1 MTPRSS
7 TDPHTPLA
15 DVVALAALAWVAAA
29 TLHEGMGHGLA
40 CSAMGGEPTNWST
53 FHFGCNQEAMSLW
66 GGRIVAGAGTAVNVT
81 LAALGWLVWRGSG
94 SLRGRLAG
102 WIVFAL
108 NGLTTFG
115 YLVFSAIFGIG
126 DWNGRGVMAGVTDPV
141 LARVA
146 LAVVGI
152 AGYYAVVRL
161 AAGMQSRMLDGEG
174 AAAQARQC
182 AVIVWMTTGAISL
195 AAALAAG
202 SDWRSTIG
210 ASIGVALGGN
220 AGLLSM
226 GRFVKPTAA
235 ASTTTLPPSWLLRMA
250 AILGTAAFVAILGPG
265 IAL

>member
-7 TDPHTPLA
+7 TDPRAPLA
-15 DVVALAALAWVAAA
+15 DGVALAALAWVAAA

-40 CSAMGGEPTNWST
+40 CSAMGGDPTNWST
-53 FHFGCNQEAMSLW
+53 FHFGCDSQAMSLW
-66 GGRIVAGAGTAVNVT
+66 GGRIVAGAGTAVNVI
-81 LAALGWLVWRGSG
+81 LAALGWLVWRESG

-115 YLVFSAIFGIG
+115 YLVFSAVFGIG

-152 AGYYAVVRL
+152 AGYNAVVRL
-161 AAGMQSRMLDGEG
+161 AAGMLSRMLDGSG
-174 AAAQARQC
+174 VAAKARQC
-182 AVIVWMTTGAISL
+182 AVIVWMTTGVISL

-226 GRFVKPTAA
+226 GRFVKSTAA
-235 ASTTTLPPSWLLRMA
+235 ASATTLSPSWLLRVG
-250 AILGTAAFVAILGPG
+250 AILGTVAFVAILGPG

>member
-1 MTPRSS
+1 MTPGS
-7 TDPHTPLA
+7 TADLRVPPA

-29 TLHEGMGHGLA
+29 ALHEGVGHGLA
-40 CSAMGGEPTNWST
+40 CTAMGGDPTNWST
-53 FHFGCNQEAMSLW
+53 FHFGCDSQAMSLW
-66 GGRIVAGAGTAVNVT
+66 GGRIVAGAGTAVNVI
-81 LAALGWLVWRGSG
+81 LAALGWLVWHGSG
-94 SLRGRLAG
+94 ALRGRLAG
-102 WIVFAL
+102 WIVFAI

-115 YLVFSAIFGIG
+115 YLVFSAVFGIG
-126 DWNGRGVMAGVTDPV
+126 DWNGRGVMTGVTDPV

-146 LAVVGI
+146 PAVIGI

-161 AAGMQSRMLDGEG
+161 AAGMLSPILNG
-174 AAAQARQC
+174 AGVAAQARRC
-182 AVIVWMTTGAISL
+182 ALIVWMTTGGISL

-235 ASTTTLPPSWLLRMA
+235 ASTTTLPPNWLLRVA
-250 AILGTAAFVAILGPG
+250 AILGTVAFVAILGPG

>member
-7 TDPHTPLA
+7 TDPRAPLA

-94 SLRGRLAG
+94 SLRGRLGG

-115 YLVFSAIFGIG
+115 YLVFSAVFSIG
-126 DWNGRGVMAGVTDPV
+126 DWNGRGVMEGVADPV

-152 AGYYAVVRL
+152 AGYYAVVRVAAEML
-161 AAGMQSRMLDGEG
+161 ARVLDGAGM
-174 AAAQARQC
+174 AAQARRC
-182 AVIVWMTTGAISL
+182 AVIVWMTTGVISL

-210 ASIGVALGGN
+210 ASIGVAVGGN

>member
-1 MTPRSS
+1 
-7 TDPHTPLA
+7 
-15 DVVALAALAWVAAA
+15 
-29 TLHEGMGHGLA
+29 MGHGLA
-40 CSAMGGEPTNWST
+40 CIAMGGDPTNWST
-53 FHFGCNQEAMSLW
+53 FHFGCNQEAMPLW
-66 GGRIVAGAGTAVNVT
+66 GRRIVAGAGTAVNVT

-115 YLVFSAIFGIG
+115 YLGFSAVFGVG
-126 DWNGRGVMAGVTDPV
+126 NWNGRGAMAGVTDPV

-152 AGYYAVVRL
+152 AGYYVVVRA
-161 AAGMQSRMLDGEG
+161 AAGMLSRMLNGEG
-174 AAAQARQC
+174 VAAQARQC

-195 AAALAAG
+195 AAALAVG

-226 GRFVKPTAA
+226 GRIVKPTAA
-235 ASTTTLPPSWLLRMA
+235 VSTTTLPSSWLLQVA
-250 AILGTAAFVAILGPG
+250 AILGTVAFVAILGPDRPVAQQTMDFAG
-265 IAL
+265 

>member
-1 MTPRSS
+1 MTRGSS
-7 TDPHTPLA
+7 ANLRVPPA
-15 DVVALAALAWVAAA
+15 DVVALTALAWVAAA
-29 TLHEGMGHGLA
+29 ALHEGVGHGLA
-40 CSAMGGEPTNWST
+40 CTAMGGHPSNWST
-53 FHFGCNQEAMSLW
+53 FHFGCDPRAMSLW
-66 GGRIVAGAGTAVNVT
+66 GGRIVAGAGTAVNVI

-115 YLVFSAIFGIG
+115 YLVFSAVFGIG

-161 AAGMQSRMLDGEG
+161 AAGMLSRMLDGSDV
-174 AAAQARQC
+174 AAKARRC
-182 AVIVWMTTGAISL
+182 AVIVWMTTGVISL
-195 AAALAAG
+195 AAAMAAG

-235 ASTTTLPPSWLLRMA
+235 ASVTTLSPSWLLRVA
-250 AILGTAAFVAILGPG
+250 AIVGTVAFVAILGPG

>member
-1 MTPRSS
+1 MASPAPRWGGHPSS
-7 TDPHTPLA
+7 
-15 DVVALAALAWVAAA
+15 
-29 TLHEGMGHGLA
+29 
-40 CSAMGGEPTNWST
+40 WST
-53 FHFGCNQEAMSLW
+53 FHFGCDPQAMSLW
-66 GGRIVAGAGTAVNVT
+66 GGRIVAGAGTAVNVI

-94 SLRGRLAG
+94 VPRGRLAG
-102 WIVFAL
+102 WIVFAI

-115 YLVFSAIFGIG
+115 YLVFSAVFGIG
-126 DWNGRGVMAGVTDPV
+126 DWNGRGVMTGVTDPV

-146 LAVVGI
+146 PAIIGI

-161 AAGMQSRMLDGEG
+161 AAAMLSPMLND
-174 AAAQARQC
+174 ACVAAQARRC
-182 AVIVWMTTGAISL
+182 ALIVWMTTGVISL

-220 AGLLSM
+220 AGLLSI

-235 ASTTTLPPSWLLRMA
+235 ASTTTLPPNWLLRAA
-250 AILGTAAFVAILGPG
+250 AIIVTVAFVAILGPG

>member
-7 TDPHTPLA
+7 TDPRAPLA

-40 CSAMGGEPTNWST
+40 CSAMGGDPTNWST
-53 FHFGCNQEAMSLW
+53 FHFGCDSQAMSLW
-66 GGRIVAGAGTAVNVT
+66 GGRIVAGAGTAVYVI

-115 YLVFSAIFGIG
+115 YLVFSAVFGIG

-152 AGYYAVVRL
+152 AGY
-161 AAGMQSRMLDGEG
+161 
-174 AAAQARQC
+174 
-182 AVIVWMTTGAISL
+182 
-195 AAALAAG
+195 
-202 SDWRSTIG
+202 
-210 ASIGVALGGN
+210 
-220 AGLLSM
+220 
-226 GRFVKPTAA
+226 
-235 ASTTTLPPSWLLRMA
+235 
-250 AILGTAAFVAILGPG
+250 
-265 IAL
+265 

>member
-7 TDPHTPLA
+7 TDPRAPLA

-40 CSAMGGEPTNWST
+40 CTAMGGDPTNWST

-66 GGRIVAGAGTAVNVT
+66 GGRIVAGAGTVVNVI

-115 YLVFSAIFGIG
+115 YLVFSAVFGIG

-152 AGYYAVVRL
+152 AGYYAVVRV
-161 AAGMQSRMLDGEG
+161 AAEMLSRLLHG
-174 AAAQARQC
+174 ADIAAQARRL
-182 AVIVWMTTGAISL
+182 AVTVLLTTGVTSL
-195 AAALAAG
+195 AAAVAAG

-220 AGLLSM
+220 AGLLSIA
-226 GRFVKPTAA
+226 RFVAPNAA
-235 ASTTTLPPSWLLRMA
+235 APATILPPSWPLRVA
-250 AILGTAAFVAILGPG
+250 AVLVTVAFVAILGPG
-265 IAL
+265 VAL